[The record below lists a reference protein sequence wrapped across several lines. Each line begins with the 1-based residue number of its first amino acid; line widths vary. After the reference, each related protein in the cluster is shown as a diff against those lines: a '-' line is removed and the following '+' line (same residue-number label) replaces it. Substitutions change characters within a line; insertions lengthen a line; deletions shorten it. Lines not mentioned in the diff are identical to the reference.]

1 MNEAVRNLAMLVWAV
16 CAINSDASAKANMVF
31 IGEESHAPSEVMVY
45 GASTLPSGKKD
56 EVLIEQPSAN
66 DNPLGNPIVVPDSED
81 ATASDATAAAPAAD
95 NQMFPKAA
103 EPVKIQESLPQNPPV
118 SSETPQ
124 EANKQIQNTLY
135 ESGDRIYDVQSYP
148 AKDIEKIEE
157 PNVNTTISTT
167 PSY

>member
-16 CAINSDASAKANMVF
+16 CAINSDASAKANAVF
-31 IGEESHAPSEVMVY
+31 ISEESHSPREVLVY
-45 GASTLPSGKKD
+45 GASTTPSGKRD

-66 DNPLGNPIVVPDSED
+66 DNPLGNPIVAPANED
-81 ATASDATAAAPAAD
+81 ATASDATAAVPD
-95 NQMFPKAA
+95 TQLNPIQYNPKR
-103 EPVKIQESLPQNPPV
+103 IQEDLPQNPPV

-148 AKDIEKIEE
+148 ADDIKKIEE
-157 PNVNTTISTT
+157 PNINPTISTT